1 MEETIKYNAELV
13 IKQMKDQYGVTL
25 SYDEKSVAWL
35 DDYIAGIRATLS
47 RDIRDKLKDVLGS
60 FFGECIRQRY
70 GGVWKQTEYGWAI
83 SFDDKNAVFPF
94 SKISKHFDDEG
105 ESILGLYTSIPVVF
119 KEVLKGEPSS
129 PSDKSTEMTAEEAL
143 DIASLLDSLQT
154 HEYLSRKYRV
164 KGDEWY
170 EMGNNRF
177 SMEYHNLAAE
187 EDRRIRAIRIEL
199 ESKLGPAGSILSPG
213 SEGIED
219 RRVKAEPLPSPWGE
233 EEDRDF
239 DSACFYARYPRWTRL
254 IPGLCSAYEKWKDDP
269 RFLAEAPNFRP
280 VNPSWKP

>member
-1 MEETIKYNAELV
+1 
-13 IKQMKDQYGVTL
+13 
-25 SYDEKSVAWL
+25 
-35 DDYIAGIRATLS
+35 
-47 RDIRDKLKDVLGS
+47 
-60 FFGECIRQRY
+60 
-70 GGVWKQTEYGWAI
+70 
-83 SFDDKNAVFPF
+83 
-94 SKISKHFDDEG
+94 
-105 ESILGLYTSIPVVF
+105 
-119 KEVLKGEPSS
+119 VLKGEPSA

-187 EDRRIRAIRIEL
+187 EDRRIRAILIEL